1 MKKRIAIV
9 AVGVMALALGACKTN
24 QPTKEAAVA
33 RLTAFI
39 DAVEKNELDAA
50 VGMLK
55 LGSDAPVD
63 EVKKEL
69 PNGLLS
75 GELSKAGLAKL
86 AADGTWGTFEQVFPD
101 AADRVDL
108 AAVEVPIG
116 AAYALKL
123 DRAEAGLYWDGSK
136 FLIFR
141 CDDLGTLVAP

>member
-1 MKKRIAIV
+1 MTKWIAV
-9 AVGVMALALGACKTN
+9 LVLAAALGGCKTK
-24 QPTKEAAVA
+24 QPDKEAAVA
-33 RLTAFI
+33 TLTAFI

-50 VGMLK
+50 VAMLR
-55 LGSDAPVD
+55 LGADAPVD

-69 PNGLLS
+69 PNGLAS

-108 AAVEVPIG
+108 TAVDVPIG

-141 CDDLGTLVAP
+141 CDDLGTLVPPVAP